1 MSAKSPFPLMLP
13 PRLVATAV
21 ATALAEDLGQ
31 AGDITTDAIV
41 PAEAK
46 GEAAIVARQAGV
58 IAGLDLAEAAFRALD
73 PETRFIRVVA
83 DGGGVASGGTI
94 ATVAGKTRALLTAE
108 RTALNF
114 LGRLSGIAT
123 LTASYVKAVEGT
135 GAGIACT
142 RKTTPGLRAFEKYA
156 VRAGGG
162 VNHRFGLYDAV
173 LVKDNHIAAA
183 GGLAKALDRLRAR
196 SGHVVEVEVDTL
208 DQLEEAFSFPI
219 DAVLLDN
226 MDVDT
231 LRRAVKLVAG
241 RVTTEASGGVTLEN
255 VREIAETGVD
265 LISIGALTHSPR
277 NLDSSLE
284 WKSQSR
290 SRSPPIPTKE
300 QA

>member
-1 MSAKSPFPLMLP
+1 MSDTPALPVKLP
-13 PRLVATAV
+13 PLLVETAV
-21 ATALAEDLGQ
+21 AAALAEDLG
-31 AGDITTDAIV
+31 AGGDITTDAIV
-41 PAEAK
+41 PAEAT

-58 IAGLDLAEAAFRALD
+58 IAGLVLAEAAFKALD
-73 PETRFIRVVA
+73 PEIRFTRIVEDGEKVA
-83 DGGGVASGGTI
+83 AGGTI
-94 ATVAGKTRALLTAE
+94 AQISGKTRALLTAE

-135 GAGIACT
+135 ATRIACT

-183 GGLAKALDRLRAR
+183 GGLAQALERLSAR
-196 SGHVVEVEVDTL
+196 SGHLVKIEVEVDTL
-208 DQLEEAFSFPI
+208 DQLKQALSFAI

-231 LRRAVKLVAG
+231 LRQAVKLVAG
-241 RVTTEASGGVTLEN
+241 RVKTEASGGVTLET
-255 VREIAETGVD
+255 VREIALTGVD
-265 LISIGALTHSPR
+265 LISVGALTHSPR

-284 WKSQSR
+284 WKD
-290 SRSPPIPTKE
+290 
-300 QA
+300 

>member
-21 ATALAEDLGQ
+21 AAALAEDLGQ

-41 PAEAK
+41 PAESK

-83 DGGGVASGGTI
+83 DGGVVASGGTI

-135 GAGIACT
+135 GARIACT

-173 LVKDNHIAAA
+173 LVKDNHIAAG

-196 SGHVVEVEVDTL
+196 SGHVIVEVEVDTL
-208 DQLEEAFSFPI
+208 DQLEEASSFPI

-255 VREIAETGVD
+255 VREIAETGVE
-265 LISIGALTHSPR
+265 LISIGALTHSTH

-284 WKSQSR
+284 WKS
-290 SRSPPIPTKE
+290 
-300 QA
+300 